1 MNAPEAVSIR
11 ISPRYRVRCMIQLAR
26 IFLRVALTIMVGVV
40 AVPAA
45 LALVVCAMALRWVRR
60 IGGGDEE

>member
-45 LALVVCAMALRWVRR
+45 LAIILCACALRGIRR
-60 IGGGDEE
+60 IGGDSE